1 MPADSAIRSFVIL
14 GVTESG
20 RPFRPSD
27 WSERLAGVM
36 AGFRPPGAAA
46 GASRY
51 GYSPFVMPG
60 MCEGARCVRV
70 DARLHE
76 VEPMAYAFARRF
88 AADNGLRIIEE

>member
-1 MPADSAIRSFVIL
+1 MPADNAIRSFVIL

-27 WSERLAGVM
+27 WAERLAGVM
-36 AGFRPPGAAA
+36 AGFRPPNLP

-51 GYSPFVMPG
+51 GYSPYVMPG
-60 MCEGARCVRV
+60 IRDGVRSVRV

-76 VEPMAYAFARRF
+76 VEPMAYAFVRRF
-88 AADNGLRIIEE
+88 AADNGLQVIEE